1 MAIILFLTFFNL
13 FSGRLITGIPTLML
27 IPAIVGLGV
36 MSVWRSRQSGRG
48 RAGMWGI
55 LVVCAA
61 AVILC
66 LYVGI
71 PDLLNNFR

>member
-1 MAIILFLTFFNL
+1 MAIILFLTFYNL

-48 RAGMWGI
+48 RGGMWGI
-55 LVVCAA
+55 LAVCAV